1 MNDRFVFL
9 RRAHKLNQTKY
20 LSPKGVKETEVLRHW
35 EGYNEI
41 V

>member
-9 RRAHKLNQTKY
+9 RRAHKLNQAKY
-20 LSPKGVKETEVLRHW
+20 FSPKGVKETEVLRQW